1 MYTWGEIQIETCK
14 KMFLNSDYIT
24 VDDLDNL
31 RINNNY
37 KTYFNGMAQAANEGI
52 SEILKRGKPYIKT
65 YNFVRKTN
73 DNLLGNRLE
82 IREHTYDDITFET
95 DKGKSYY
102 FEIDG
107 YGEIDIYVGEELA
120 EQIIHEPDESGFN
133 VYKNFLDNDDNLPVR
148 LVFKGDH
155 PYKIRNVCV
164 YGLDYNYGGSDD
176 TDNIPNYTNENTFNL
191 KDEISDFYKIV
202 KFYYNGR
209 EMINNTDYKMIDHY
223 TLIINDMTDG
233 EYTIKYQPYV
243 EKIDND
249 TDDSY
254 ELPLEHEMA
263 VLLPLYMASELYKDD
278 DLAMSTMYRNE
289 FEAMVDDTYPT
300 NCDLKFI
307 SKSGWL

>member
-1 MYTWGEIQIETCK
+1 MYTWGEIQLETCK
-14 KMFLNSDYIT
+14 KMFLNSDRIT
-24 VDDLDNL
+24 VDDLDTL
-31 RINNNY
+31 RTNNNY

-133 VYKNFLDNDDNLPVR
+133 VYKNFLDNDDNLPVQ

-233 EYTIKYQPYV
+233 EYTIKYQPYA
-243 EKIDND
+243 EKIDDD